1 MIANKDKKEVASV
14 IHIEVLE
21 YIKDRLPFKRYK
33 SNVMKMKRLYALRIT
48 DSKLN
53 INIDLCINNI
63 LGIVNSQMIRTYCI
77 MDRRYRELCLI
88 MKMVHDDIM
97 PYGT

>member
-1 MIANKDKKEVASV
+1 
-14 IHIEVLE
+14 
-21 YIKDRLPFKRYK
+21 
-33 SNVMKMKRLYALRIT
+33 MKMKRLYALRIT
-48 DSKLN
+48 DNKLN

-88 MKMVHDDIM
+88 MKMVHDDIK
-97 PYGT
+97 PYGD